1 MPSGI
6 LIHAPVCEPQ
16 YMGQNWECCA
26 PPPFGGI
33 KEGRG
38 PHLTQ
43 YVAWT
48 EVYVRTKRHLN
59 PSSRFATMGGGA
71 VPL

>member
-1 MPSGI
+1 MHPFVSHNTWAKIGS
-6 LIHAPVCEPQ
+6 AV
-16 YMGQNWECCA
+16 
-26 PPPFGGI
+26 PPPLFGGI

-59 PSSRFATMGGGA
+59 PSSRFATMGGGV